1 MSALGH
7 LCLACAGMSC
17 LCPASQTATP
27 CPLGPDEKAAPA
39 SALAESSGGGP
50 VLVLIHSSLLC
61 THLPSWGERGAV
73 RSLGAFPTSR
83 GLWTWGQG
91 PSLASAVSPLSPA
104 LIFLAQSVE
113 SLFNLSSSVIPK
125 SVVYLPHLI

>member
-1 MSALGH
+1 MLVSALGH
-7 LCLACAGMSC
+7 LCLASAGMSC

-39 SALAESSGGGP
+39 SALAESGGGGP
-50 VLVLIHSSLLC
+50 VLVLICSSLLR

-73 RSLGAFPTSR
+73 RSLGAFPTAR

-91 PSLASAVSPLSPA
+91 PSLASAVSPLSPRPDFSSA
-104 LIFLAQSVE
+104 KYRIF
-113 SLFNLSSSVIPK
+113 I
-125 SVVYLPHLI
+125 I